1 MGVLDVLLYSKK
13 GSGQKQLRAH
23 AAINY
28 KKREISIYFRV
39 RLRHFLGRLL
49 RLGQPRSRTP
59 RLGKARGPN
68 AAARGPTLS
77 LYYNSLWHAHVT
89 AFGSCHFFQTWKI
102 NKVHVEKNWYLLSA
116 AQRFIQNTG
125 LRPRTF
131 LSLIYLFLYLL
142 WKEIWNL

>member
-1 MGVLDVLLYSKK
+1 MTPPLFIDIVGEKRKHTFFQSHPVYCFNHMGVLDVLLYSKK

-102 NKVHVEKNWYLLSA
+102 NKVHVEKN
-116 AQRFIQNTG
+116 
-125 LRPRTF
+125 
-131 LSLIYLFLYLL
+131 
-142 WKEIWNL
+142 

>member
-89 AFGSCHFFQTWKI
+89 AFGSCHFFSNMENKQSSRRKKLIPAFRGSKI
-102 NKVHVEKNWYLLSA
+102 YPEYWS
-116 AQRFIQNTG
+116 
-125 LRPRTF
+125 
-131 LSLIYLFLYLL
+131 
-142 WKEIWNL
+142 